1 MHTMRDAENDAKLTI
16 SVQINAYLILVS
28 YIFLKFA

>member
-16 SVQINAYLILVS
+16 SAQINAYLILIS
-28 YIFLKFA
+28 YFFP